1 MSSTAPNS
9 SGRTDL
15 PTVETPRPTGPTF
28 FARWRVRLGYPLA
41 IVVMILAHPD
51 SRSIVVGGLVG
62 AVGLLIRAL
71 AAGHLHKQDMLTVSG
86 PYAHTRNPLYFGSA
100 ILTLGAAVAM
110 NSWIAA
116 ALLCGYFAVFYS
128 VVMRKEEGELRF
140 HHGAAF
146 EEYAK
151 AVPLFFPRL
160 NAAKLGPGAA
170 ASFSFAQY
178 KKNREYRAAIGFL
191 LLLVLL
197 VIDWR
202 VRFGG

>member
-1 MSSTAPNS
+1 MSEVAGNS
-9 SGRTDL
+9 DSAGRTI
-15 PTVETPRPTGPTF
+15 RPTF
-28 FARWRVRLGYPLA
+28 FARWRVRVGYLLA
-41 IVVMILAHPD
+41 IVVLLLAHPTPE
-51 SRSIVVGGLVG
+51 SIAIGGVVGLIGLWV
-62 AVGLLIRAL
+62 RAL
-71 AAGHLHKQDMLTVSG
+71 AAGHLHKQEMLTVSG

-100 ILTLGAAVAM
+100 ILTVGAAVAM

-116 ALLCGYFAVFYS
+116 AILCGYFAVFYS
-128 VVMRKEEGELRF
+128 VVMRREEGELRF

-146 EEYAK
+146 DEYAK

-160 NAAKLGPGAA
+160 TAAKLGHGGVAA
-170 ASFSFAQY
+170 VAFSFAQY

-202 VRFGG
+202 LRLSY